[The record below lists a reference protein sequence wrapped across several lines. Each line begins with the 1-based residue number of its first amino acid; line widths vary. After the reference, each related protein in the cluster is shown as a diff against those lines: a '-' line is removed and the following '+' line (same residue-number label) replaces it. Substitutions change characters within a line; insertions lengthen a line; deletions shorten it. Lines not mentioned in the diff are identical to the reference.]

1 VTGDVSIG
9 EALVYSRVTFIVRQI
24 LLEGSSR
31 DLVSEVPGEEN
42 PFYVM

>member
-1 VTGDVSIG
+1 VTGHASIG
-9 EALVYSRVTFIVRQI
+9 EALVYSQVTFIVRKI

-31 DLVSEVPGEEN
+31 DLVSEVPGEGN